1 MSKISRRNF
10 LLISGIGSASLYAHA
25 LDRRRTFLKPGEK
38 SAGQQT
44 CDPWIEL
51 NLENM
56 TWNLSQIRKVAKVP
70 VMAVI
75 KANAYGHGLVEIG
88 RHLEEAGID
97 HLMVGKLQEALL
109 LREKGVST
117 PVLNFGPFSS
127 GDAKIIVQNN
137 ISQSVFNKNVSSL
150 NEAALKLGKRAKVH
164 IHVDTGMGRMGIS

>member
-1 MSKISRRNF
+1 M
-10 LLISGIGSASLYAHA
+10 LISGIGSTSLYAHA
-25 LDRRRTFLKPGEK
+25 LDRQRTFLKPGEK
-38 SAGQQT
+38 PAGQQT

-56 TWNLSQIRKVAKVP
+56 TWNLSQIRKAAKVP

-75 KANAYGHGLVEIG
+75 KANGYGHGLVEIG

-117 PVLNFGPFSS
+117 PILNFGPFSS
-127 GDAKIIVQNN
+127 GDAKIICLLYTSPSPRDRQK
-137 ISQSVFNKNVSSL
+137 SRMPSS
-150 NEAALKLGKRAKVH
+150 A
-164 IHVDTGMGRMGIS
+164 